1 MVAQLSIKNQNSWTQ
16 KPFMKELI
24 FLLFT
29 IVPISTFAQMVRT
42 NKYFRMD
49 DPESTSMTDLIYE
62 NDSIYFRFYIARDFI
77 GVSVKNKCDKTITII
92 WDESVLAV
100 NGISDKTAII
110 GERNTSDIPSSK
122 IPKNTVLE
130 EVKLTQRNKHTLRHH
145 PAIFSEKDFISKKDG
160 MPIYLS
166 FPIEVNGTKTEYE
179 FNFSV
184 LSSTRGPLY
193 LQSSNDTFIK
203 ATKLFYMIEKN
214 WGKIKGIIINI
225 INEKGTQQKI
235 IVAQEIAKI
244 YVDTPNA
251 LFDNTSFEKIAIA
264 FPNKKYCDVVAS
276 AICEYYIRKEG
287 KDALT
292 KVSGANDP
300 GNASGYITEEEYKE
314 LIK

>member
-1 MVAQLSIKNQNSWTQ
+1 
-16 KPFMKELI
+16 MKKLI

-145 PAIFSEKDFISKKDG
+145 PAIFSEKDFISRKDG

-166 FPIEVNGTKTEYE
+166 FPIEVNGNRTEYE

-193 LQSSNDTFIK
+193 LQSNFTERTHLFTVIEENWDRIDSLIIK
-203 ATKLFYMIEKN
+203 IIE
-214 WGKIKGIIINI
+214 
-225 INEKGTQQKI
+225 ERGTQQKI
-235 IVAQEIAKI
+235 VVAQEIAKI
-244 YVDTPNA
+244 YIDTPKA
-251 LFDNTSFEKIAIA
+251 LFKENAVKWITTVYQNYKRYS
-264 FPNKKYCDVVAS
+264 DVVAS
-276 AICEYYIRKEG
+276 AICEYYIKKEG

-292 KVSGANDP
+292 KASGVNSFD
-300 GNASGYITEEEYKE
+300 NTNGYITEEEYKE

>member
-1 MVAQLSIKNQNSWTQ
+1 
-16 KPFMKELI
+16 MKKLI

-100 NGISDKTAII
+100 NGISDKAAII

-166 FPIEVNGTKTEYE
+166 FPIEVNGNRTEYE

-193 LQSSNDTFIK
+193 LQSDFTVK
-203 ATKLFYMIEKN
+203 TRLFYLIDDNWNCIDSLIKQVIE
-214 WGKIKGIIINI
+214 
-225 INEKGTQQKI
+225 EKDTRHKKTIEQG
-235 IVAQEIAKI
+235 IAKI
-244 YVDTPNA
+244 YADNPNT
-251 LFDNTSFEKIAIA
+251 LFKDNAVKWITSVYQ
-264 FPNKKYCDVVAS
+264 NHKKYSDVVAS
-276 AICEYYIRKEG
+276 AICEYYIKKEG

-292 KVSGANDP
+292 K
-300 GNASGYITEEEYKE
+300 ASGVNSSDNTNSYITEKEYKE
-314 LIK
+314 LIKQP